1 MALVIIF
8 STLASAQDVL
18 VQATHR
24 QAGGADFPTAAGV
37 SVSVVDSRIRELGRP
52 GRGQ

>member
-1 MALVIIF
+1 VALVIIL

-18 VQATHR
+18 LQATHR
-24 QAGGADFPTAAGV
+24 QAGGADFPTGASD
-37 SVSVVDSRIRELGRP
+37 SVSLFDSRIRQLGRP